1 MISVLIMSNFN
12 VVLVTSFLFNF
23 ALDMMETESFRLV
36 AVMVSFFV
44 SLSFI
49 LDQQTWFLST
59 AEKFADWS
67 KAFFIAYVTCEITLV
82 INLVYVVVNKYSV
95 SSMAWYTP
103 SLLLG
108 AFSLYRMRKNATFQ

>member
-1 MISVLIMSNFN
+1 MISVSVMSNFN

-23 ALDMMETESFRLV
+23 ALDMMEPESLRFV
-36 AVMVSFFV
+36 AVIVSFFV

-49 LDQQTWFLST
+49 LDEQTWLLST
-59 AEKFADWS
+59 AEKCAEWS
-67 KAFFIAYVTCEITLV
+67 KTFFIAYVTCEITLV
-82 INLVYVVVNKYSV
+82 VNLVYVVVNKYSV

-108 AFSLYRMRKNATFQ
+108 VFSLYRMQKNARSQ